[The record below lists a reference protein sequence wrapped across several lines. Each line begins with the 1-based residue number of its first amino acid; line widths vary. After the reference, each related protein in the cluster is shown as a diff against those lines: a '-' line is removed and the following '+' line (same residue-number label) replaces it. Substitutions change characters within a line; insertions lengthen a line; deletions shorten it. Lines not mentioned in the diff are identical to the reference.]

1 MKKTI
6 FIIAISLFSVISFS
20 SCTSEKSC
28 EKCST
33 DSTSVVTDS
42 LSTDSTSV
50 VIDSSLVD
58 TTK

>member
-1 MKKTI
+1 MKK
-6 FIIAISLFSVISFS
+6 FSFVLLAVLAFGFA
-20 SCTSEKSC
+20 SCSSEKKC

-50 VIDSSLVD
+50 VTDSSLVD